1 MFKTANVYMQI
12 NRTTLNIFYLI
23 RKVSSDGTSQEVII
37 IIYLKLLHSQ
47 TTSKIHEA
55 NIKLHFI

>member
-12 NRTTLNIFYLI
+12 NRTTLYIFYFI

-37 IIYLKLLHSQ
+37 IISYCTVRRLLKYTKQ
-47 TTSKIHEA
+47 T
-55 NIKLHFI
+55 